1 MVDLRDDFS
10 RTTKELLAKRVGYR
24 CSNPSCCQITSGP
37 HEDVTKTDNVG
48 VAAHL
53 TAASPGGPRY
63 EPSLSAKQRKSPD
76 NGIWLCQKC
85 AKLVDND
92 STRYTVNVLHE
103 WKQIAEE
110 KAIREIEGKAAS
122 PGNSNKLFDKR
133 VEACQSLFYAVK
145 KASSI
150 IEDLFKTEELSV
162 EIKQEIAFWVG
173 LELAKFSDNEDFYL
187 DDELGVHTLCSFV
200 GVEDIFVIDD
210 PEARQTEIDRFRK
223 NIRNAYRMIKSVR
236 DTGKLDRSIKSPF
249 VEYYTHLREIQDKD
263 DQEY

>member
-1 MVDLRDDFS
+1 LVDLRDDFS

-24 CSNPSCCQITSGP
+24 CSNPSCCQLTSGP
-37 HEDVTKTDNVG
+37 HEDVTKTVNVG

-63 EPSLSAKQRKSPD
+63 KPSLSAKQRKSPD

-110 KAIREIEGKAAS
+110 KAIREIEGNAAS
-122 PGNSNKLFDKR
+122 PGNSNNLFDKR

-150 IEDLFKTEELSV
+150 IEELFETEELSV
-162 EIKQEIAFWVG
+162 EIKQKIAFEVCLEIA
-173 LELAKFSDNEDFYL
+173 ELTDNQGFYL
-187 DDELGVHTLCSFV
+187 DHEVVVHTLGSFV
-200 GVEDIFVIDD
+200 GVEDIFAIDE
-210 PEARQTEIDRFRK
+210 PEARQTEIDTFRK
-223 NIRNAYRMIKSVR
+223 YIRNAYRMIESVR
-236 DTGKLDRSIKSPF
+236 DTGKLNRSIKSPL